1 MIHSSVTYECKA
13 DSKGRITVPSG
24 LKVVLDKELQNGF
37 VLKPS
42 VFNRCIELYPQGEW
56 QEIMEKM
63 RAKLNLFSK
72 QHLDYL
78 RKFTAGVKEVEVDAA
93 ARFLIPKPLVEYAQ
107 IDKEVVLVPLINFI
121 EIWDRELFEA
131 QNNSIDEEAFMQLTE
146 KIMGNDGRE

>member
-1 MIHSSVTYECKA
+1 MIQTFVTYECKA
-13 DSKGRITVPSG
+13 DSKGRVTIPVG
-24 LKVVLDKELQNGF
+24 LKAVLESELHKGF
-37 VLKPS
+37 ILKPS
-42 VFNRCIELYPQGEW
+42 IFKGCIELYPQGEW

-63 RAKLNLFSK
+63 RSKLNLFSK

-93 ARFLIPKPLVEYAQ
+93 ARFLIPKSLVEYAQ

-146 KIMGNDGRE
+146 KIMGNDGV